1 MTAETTENAQ
11 NEYKHIRMIT
21 ETEEY
26 KELFEEL
33 FGDDDGFMGCCQ
45 FWGDDWAEYNH
56 HKMNCVNSYLENEV
70 SMAFKKQVIE
80 TYGVF
85 KAICDC
91 DLRWGNI
98 FNTDDGYDEIETLL
112 YNKRFEYFIW
122 DEIKAVEEEKAQERL
137 DLIERWRLEREAEET
152 EEEEEEEEEEVDSD
166 TASDAETDE
175 EN

>member
-26 KELFEEL
+26 KELLEEL
-33 FGDDDGFMGCCQ
+33 FGDGTYLGCCQ
-45 FWGDDWAEYNH
+45 FWGDDWPEYQY
-56 HKMNCVNSYLENEV
+56 HKMTCVNSYLENEV

-91 DLRWGNI
+91 NLRWGNI
-98 FNTDDGYDEIETLL
+98 FNNNDDYDEIETLL

-122 DEIKAVEEEKAQERL
+122 DEIEEEEEERQEERM
-137 DLIERWRLEREAEET
+137 DWIERWRLEREAEEA
-152 EEEEEEEEEEVDSD
+152 EAEEEEEVDSD

>member
-1 MTAETTENAQ
+1 
-11 NEYKHIRMIT
+11 MIT

-26 KELFEEL
+26 KELLQEL
-33 FGDDDGFMGCCQ
+33 FGDGDGYDGSCQ
-45 FWGDDWAEYNH
+45 FWSDDWPEYNH
-56 HKMNCVNSYLENEV
+56 QKMEYINHYLENEV

-98 FNTDDGYDEIETLL
+98 FNNDDGYDEIETLL

-122 DEIKAVEEEKAQERL
+122 DEIEAEEEERAQERL

-152 EEEEEEEEEEVDSD
+152 EEEEEEVDSD